1 MLLTRRSFL
10 ASSAAVATAAPAYAA
25 TGLYRSDAAR
35 TGCPVTTGLP
45 RLTGARWSYKLGGRQ
60 HCTPALGDGL
70 LVSGLNVYQ
79 GLFALDAET
88 GKPRWEFRTG
98 NVSSPPTIA
107 NGMVYVGSGDVRE
120 LGRGLFLAV
129 DLKSGQERWRL
140 PTGRIE
146 SKSPLVVDGLVYLA
160 SDNLNLY
167 ALDAHTGRQVWKFPF
182 ALPHYMVIGHTAP
195 AYADGTLYF
204 GGSGLKLDGTATY
217 AALFALDAR
226 TGALKW
232 QFSPRGRANVR
243 SDDRLQDM
251 VAVAGG
257 VVYGK
262 SDNFL
267 FAVDAATGH
276 QRWIFKAPRAIT
288 VPAVNATRAYVGCF
302 DGSVYVLDAATGAV
316 ADRIPL
322 AGYCDT
328 APVVV
333 GDILYLAV
341 GANGTQHESW
351 LTAIDLRSREV
362 LWRFQPE
369 SSRGWSFVSPLVT
382 DGRIFAGA
390 YTSMY
395 CLA

>member
-10 ASSAAVATAAPAYAA
+10 ASSAAFATAAPAYAA
-25 TGLYRSDAAR
+25 AGLYRSDPAR
-35 TGCPVTTGLP
+35 TGCPVTSGLP
-45 RLTGARWSYKLGGRQ
+45 HLTGARWSYKLGGRQ

-79 GLFALDAET
+79 DLFALDAET
-88 GKPRWEFRTG
+88 GKPRWTFRTG
-98 NVSSPPTIA
+98 NVASPPTIA
-107 NGMVYVGSGDVRE
+107 KGLVYFGSGDVRE
-120 LGRGLFLAV
+120 LDRGLFLAV
-129 DLKSGQERWRL
+129 DLKTGQERWRL
-140 PTGRIE
+140 TTGKIE
-146 SKSPLVVDGLVYLA
+146 SKSPLVVDDLVYLA
-160 SDNLNLY
+160 SENLTLY
-167 ALDAHTGRQVWKFPF
+167 ALDAHSGRVAWKFAF
-182 ALPHYMVIGHTAP
+182 ALPHYLVIGHTAP

-204 GGSGLKLDGTATY
+204 GGSGLKLDGTGTF

-232 QFSPRGRANVR
+232 QFSPRSRPNVR

-251 VAVAGG
+251 VAVSGG

-262 SDNFL
+262 SDNYL
-267 FAVDAATGH
+267 FAVDAGTGR

-288 VPAVNATRAYVGCF
+288 VPAVNPSRAYVGCF
-302 DGSVYVLDAATGAV
+302 DGHVYGLDSATGAIV
-316 ADRIPL
+316 DRIPL

-351 LTAIDLRSREV
+351 LTAIDIPSRQV

-382 DGRIFAGA
+382 DGRVYAGA
-390 YTSMY
+390 YTGMY

>member
-1 MLLTRRSFL
+1 MLLTRRAFL
-10 ASSAAVATAAPAYAA
+10 ASSAAVATALPAPPAA
-25 TGLYRSDAAR
+25 GLYRSNPAR

-45 RLTGARWSYKLGGRQ
+45 HLSGAKWSYKLGGRQ
-60 HCTPALGDGL
+60 HCTPALADGL

-79 GLFALDAET
+79 NLYALDSET

-98 NVSSPPTIA
+98 NVASPPTIA
-107 NGMVYVGSGDVRE
+107 NGVVYFGSGDVRE
-120 LGRGLFLAV
+120 LDRGLFLAV
-129 DLKSGQERWRL
+129 DLKTGQERWRL
-140 PTGRIE
+140 TTGKIE
-146 SKSPLVVDGLVYLA
+146 SKSPLVVDDLVYLA

-167 ALDAHTGRQVWKFPF
+167 ALDAHSGRVVWKFPF

-195 AYADGTLYF
+195 AYADGTIYF
-204 GGSGLKLDGTATY
+204 GGSGLKLDGTSTY
-217 AALFALDAR
+217 ASLFALDAR

-232 QFSPRGRANVR
+232 QFAPRGRANVR

-267 FAVDAATGH
+267 FAVDASTGR
-276 QRWIFKAPRAIT
+276 QRWIFTAPRAIT
-288 VPAVNATRAYVGCF
+288 VPAVSASRAYVGCF
-302 DGSVYVLDAATGAV
+302 DGNVYVLDSATGAIV
-316 ADRIPL
+316 DRIPL

-333 GDILYLAV
+333 GETLYLAAS
-341 GANGTQHESW
+341 ANGTQHESW
-351 LTAIDLRSREV
+351 LTAIDLRSKEV

-369 SSRGWSFVSPLVT
+369 SSKGWSFVSPLVT
-382 DGRIFAGA
+382 DGRIYAGA
-390 YTSMY
+390 YTGMY